1 MYNNRA
7 THTGASAKLSRR
19 VSRNSSRSTNRLY
32 VSSAKINVLL
42 KWTTSCGKMHGI
54 DRPAGS
60 KLRGRRA
67 AGCRGAA
74 HERLHNGWGGRR
86 VGGWACQSI
95 RWDDNGTS
103 GLCSDFIFLCK
114 NTVDISLHENMG
126 QCVNIYLIKIT
137 WYSLWAVN
145 HLIRDDQRW
154 DSPKYFKNMCPK
166 FTVENVF
173 LCNKFSYI
181 ENFARRI
188 KKILHT
194 LINAKSLHIDPQDV
208 KVSNFLVI

>member
-145 HLIRDDQRW
+145 HLIRDGTHQNTSRICVQSLRLKMCSSATNSRILRISQGGSKRFCTRW
-154 DSPKYFKNMCPK
+154 LMRR
-166 FTVENVF
+166 VF
-173 LCNKFSYI
+173 
-181 ENFARRI
+181 
-188 KKILHT
+188 T
-194 LINAKSLHIDPQDV
+194 LILKTS
-208 KVSNFLVI
+208 K